1 MSVPLQLT
9 DSNLRLILHAFCL
22 CADDST
28 IKGMMFSTPISAS
41 LGALVFSIFPKN
53 ESVGNTVSVPKL
65 AVFRAPEPQNTLRHT
80 GI

>member
-1 MSVPLQLT
+1 
-9 DSNLRLILHAFCL
+9 
-22 CADDST
+22 
-28 IKGMMFSTPISAS
+28 MFSTPISAS